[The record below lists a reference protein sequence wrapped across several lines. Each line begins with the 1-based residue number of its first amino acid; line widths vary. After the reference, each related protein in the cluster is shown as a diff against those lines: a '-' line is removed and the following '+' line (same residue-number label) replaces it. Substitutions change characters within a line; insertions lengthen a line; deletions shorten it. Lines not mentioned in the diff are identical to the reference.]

1 MPAKTVEADVCVIGA
16 GLSGIAAARKLQD
29 AGLEVVV
36 LEARDRV
43 GGRVWNREMD
53 DGTVASVGGTWLG
66 KGHDRLF
73 ELCRDLGMTTY
84 PQFDDGE
91 ALVRLDGSNHRYRG
105 VIPKGVGVL
114 ALASMGLVMAR
125 LAWLARRVRG
135 IGRGRPAAGGGWT
148 PSRWVR

>member
-1 MPAKTVEADVCVIGA
+1 
-16 GLSGIAAARKLQD
+16 
-29 AGLEVVV
+29 
-36 LEARDRV
+36 
-43 GGRVWNREMD
+43 MD

-91 ALVRLDGSNHRYRG
+91 ALVRLDRSNHRYRG

-114 ALASMGLVMAR
+114 ALASMGLVMAP
-125 LAWLARRVRG
+125 LPPAARRG
-135 IGRGRPAAGGGWT
+135 GRGRPGGDRGGGGAG
-148 PSRWVR
+148 R